1 MKYGLKLLVLC
12 LFFGAVGCQ
21 PNESHLVFEVEE
33 NQRSASV
40 GPVLE
45 VNLTEVDAS
54 CGQCQLGMPGNGCD
68 LAIRLKG
75 KVYYVD
81 GSSIDDHGDA
91 HADDGLCN
99 CVRKAIVS
107 GKVVDE
113 RFVASDMKLVDLT
126 NQSTVIEEN

>member
-1 MKYGLKLLVLC
+1 MKYGLELLLLC
-12 LFFGAVGCQ
+12 AFLGGLGCQ
-21 PNESHLVFEVEE
+21 PSESHLVFEVEE
-33 NQRSASV
+33 TQGTASAS
-40 GPVLE
+40 PVLE

-68 LAIRLKG
+68 LAIRMKG

-91 HADDGLCN
+91 HAGDGLCN

-107 GKVVDE
+107 GKVVDG

-126 NQSTVIEEN
+126 NSSAVMDEN

>member
-1 MKYGLKLLVLC
+1 M
-12 LFFGAVGCQ
+12 
-21 PNESHLVFEVEE
+21 
-33 NQRSASV
+33 
-40 GPVLE
+40 LE
-45 VNLTEVDAS
+45 VSQTEVDAS

-113 RFVASDMKLVDLT
+113 RFVASDMKLVDST
-126 NQSTVIEEN
+126 NLSTVIEEN